1 MVTLLI
7 ESMNKSPA
15 KRSNFIVVKV
25 VHGGDRSPQYEI
37 FKVAFASFKMSF
49 NSNST
54 QVLNF
59 QFKWLV
65 DLSSSNNIF
74 SFFKKLFHSNLIT
87 FYKKINQYC
96 NQIVRWIL
104 LLCDLF
110 YNHYM
115 TIITLQLIVILFKLT
130 AKQKT

>member
-1 MVTLLI
+1 MIRYLNQPGTPLSKKQPFTGHNNFPAMVTLLI
-7 ESMNKSPA
+7 ESMNKSPT

-59 QFKWLV
+59 TGKSVTKSYL
-65 DLSSSNNIF
+65 
-74 SFFKKLFHSNLIT
+74 
-87 FYKKINQYC
+87 Y
-96 NQIVRWIL
+96 R
-104 LLCDLF
+104 
-110 YNHYM
+110 YN
-115 TIITLQLIVILFKLT
+115 
-130 AKQKT
+130 